1 MASAVRC
8 PKSASK
14 IAASAS
20 RSPVRRPRCLS
31 ASDAIDDDGDRPEI
45 EPEQSFDRRGHR
57 RPYLCGERTECLT
70 RARDDT
76 QTHEA
81 AGVDHADAKAGAGE
95 PGTPARSAVAD
106 ADDARDLE
114 SGGLDKFLDDTL
126 ADGQDGSTPEATSSY
141 VGVSVLV

>member
-20 RSPVRRPRCLS
+20 RRPVRRPRCLS

-45 EPEQSFDRRGHR
+45 EPEQSFDRRGDR

-70 RARDDT
+70 RARDHT
-76 QTHEA
+76 QTHEDTV
-81 AGVDHADAKAGAGE
+81 VDHADADGGAGE

-114 SGGLDKFLDDTL
+114 CGGPAQLL
-126 ADGQDGSTPEATSSY
+126 ADTRTHSHDCT
-141 VGVSVLV
+141 